1 MNVKDMLRGL
11 LGIVTRFVDTDKDGK
26 IEIADLPGALAQA
39 AALQARGLA
48 LLRAGEAVVSAV
60 QAAAQADAL
69 TSGGQPITAEQVTAA
84 WAKAKAAFDMAADE
98 AQARLDARAAQ
109 AKEA

>member
-1 MNVKDMLRGL
+1 MNVKDILRGL

-48 LLRAGEAVVSAV
+48 LLRAGEAVISAV
-60 QAAAQADAL
+60 QSAAEAEAL
-69 TSGGQPITAEQVTAA
+69 TSGGQPVTAEQVTEA
-84 WAKAKAAFDMAADE
+84 WAKAKAAFDVAADE
-98 AQARLDARAAQ
+98 AQARMTARSQ
-109 AKEA
+109 G